1 MVWCMVYG
9 ISMVQLYGIWLLY
22 GISYSVDI
30 WWEIAYMV
38 YLYGRCFFY
47 GISYGIDTWWV
58 DFIWYLCMVD
68 ACSMVYHMV
77 NIYGKNVYGTFCM
90 VDTYS
95 TYGMIIDVDI
105 WRVD

>member
-1 MVWCMVYG
+1 
-9 ISMVQLYGIWLLY
+9 
-22 GISYSVDI
+22 
-30 WWEIAYMV
+30 
-38 YLYGRCFFY
+38 
-47 GISYGIDTWWV
+47 
-58 DFIWYLCMVD
+58 MVD